1 MPLPGEWDSKIN
13 SFQKMIVLKAIRADK
28 LIMAVQ
34 DYIVEHLDEQFISPP
49 VFEISKSYK
58 ESSLT
63 TPLVFILSKGADPNA
78 SFESFA
84 HKMNMTKKC
93 KQVSLGRGQGAKAEN
108 EINDKLQMGGWVL
121 LMNCHLSTSWMPRLE
136 AIVENLDDSKH
147 RDFRLWLTS
156 MPDKSF
162 PVSVLQNSVKMTLEP
177 PSGLKQNCLGT
188 YNSIDNDE
196 FESCA
201 KPEIFKKLLW
211 GFVFFH
217 AIVQDRRKF
226 GPIGWNIQYAFMN
239 EDLTVCRR
247 QLKLFIEKYDFVPYK
262 VLNYVGAEINYGGRV
277 TDSQDKILI
286 SNILSVYMRP
296 EILEDGH
303 KFSTSGLYNS
313 IPVGEKEDYL
323 EYIRSL
329 PLNPKPEAF
338 GLHENAEITTSQL
351 EVIALTANMLSMQPR
366 QSSGKGKTREEV
378 IMDLA
383 KFLESKTR
391 PIFDLESVGKKFPTD
406 YMESM
411 NTVIMQECVRY
422 NGLLAMMK
430 STLGEVQR
438 ALVGEIVMTEELE
451 QISNCMFNNT
461 VPPIWAKVGFL
472 SMKPLA
478 SWINDCNERIDFLD
492 NWIAIGTP
500 IKFWLSGF
508 FFPQAFLTGTLQNFA
523 RKNKIPIDR
532 VAFDYN
538 VNDHMTHEDIKEKPE
553 DGVYVYGLF
562 LEGCKWDFK
571 EHCLAESDPKKLF

>member
-1 MPLPGEWDSKIN
+1 
-13 SFQKMIVLKAIRADK
+13 
-28 LIMAVQ
+28 
-34 DYIVEHLDEQFISPP
+34 
-49 VFEISKSYK
+49 
-58 ESSLT
+58 
-63 TPLVFILSKGADPNA
+63 
-78 SFESFA
+78 
-84 HKMNMTKKC
+84 
-93 KQVSLGRGQGAKAEN
+93 
-108 EINDKLQMGGWVL
+108 MGGWVL

-188 YNSIDNDE
+188 YNSIDTDD

-239 EDLTVCRR
+239 EDLTVCKR
-247 QLKLFIEKYDFVPYK
+247 QLQMFVEKYDFVPYK

-286 SNILSVYMRP
+286 TNILETYITP
-296 EILEDGH
+296 EILDDGF

-323 EYIRSL
+323 EYIRAL

-351 EVIALTANMLSMQPR
+351 EVIALTDNMLSMQPR
-366 QSSGKGKTREEV
+366 TSAGKGKTREEV

-383 KFLESKTR
+383 KFLESRTR
-391 PIFDLESVGKKFPTD
+391 PIFDLESVGKKFATD
-406 YMESM
+406 YSESM
-411 NTVIMQECVRY
+411 NTVIVQECVRY
-422 NGLLAMMK
+422 NGLLAAMK
-430 STLGEVQR
+430 VQ
-438 ALVGEIVMTEELE
+438 
-451 QISNCMFNNT
+451 
-461 VPPIWAKVGFL
+461 
-472 SMKPLA
+472 LA
-478 SWINDCNERIDFLD
+478 
-492 NWIAIGTP
+492 
-500 IKFWLSGF
+500 
-508 FFPQAFLTGTLQNFA
+508 
-523 RKNKIPIDR
+523 
-532 VAFDYN
+532 
-538 VNDHMTHEDIKEKPE
+538 
-553 DGVYVYGLF
+553 
-562 LEGCKWDFK
+562 
-571 EHCLAESDPKKLF
+571 